1 MIRRPPRSTR
11 TDTLLPY
18 TTLFRSIAKEAGEA
32 ADAVIDRWSK
42 VRAANDNMIKSFAD
56 MARDVAGSLRGLVG
70 DIKSGDWL
78 GALQSVLDI
87 VGQVAGIIKGTGTP
101 AVRTFSL
108 DGARAG
114 GGAVRADGHLQS
126 GEASRRERE
135 GG

>member
-70 DIKSGDWL
+70 NIKSGDWL
-78 GALQSVLDI
+78 GALPSVLDI

-101 AVRTFSL
+101 AVRPFSL
-108 DGARAG
+108 DAARAAG
-114 GGAVRADGHLQS
+114 GRS
-126 GEASRRERE
+126 EERR
-135 GG
+135 GGKE

>member
-70 DIKSGDWL
+70 NIKSGDWL

-87 VGQVAGIIKGTGTP
+87 VGTDAGIIQGTGTT
-101 AVRTFSL
+101 AVRPFSL
-108 DGARAG
+108 DGERAAAG
-114 GGAVRADGHLQS
+114 SEVGRGS
-126 GEASRRERE
+126 
-135 GG
+135 